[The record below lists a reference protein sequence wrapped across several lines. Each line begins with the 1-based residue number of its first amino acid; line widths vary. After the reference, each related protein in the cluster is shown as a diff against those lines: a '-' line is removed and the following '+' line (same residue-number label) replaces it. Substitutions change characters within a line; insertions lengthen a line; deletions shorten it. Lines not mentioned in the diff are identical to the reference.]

1 MALNSSRQELYT
13 QDYYSIEWAGQGN
26 NVCKVDLYA
35 PHTALFDGL
44 NVILAQY
51 EKCSLPPLRRAA
63 LKRVY
68 ELILTEDD
76 NTDHQGLG
84 PVNKMMNL
92 IVRWYVDGPESTA
105 FKRHRWRRADFM
117 WLGKEGMMMTGTN
130 GSQLWDI
137 AFISQA
143 IVESGLAAEKQNR
156 PSCVKALEWL
166 DQAQIKGNTKH
177 YGKDYRHQSKGAW
190 PFSTPAQSYTVSD
203 CTAEG
208 LKAVLY
214 LQEHL
219 ECVLWTDHT
228 HRARNANETFS
239 FTPKLISKQRM
250 RDAVD
255 VMLSLQNSDGGFAS
269 YELIRGPQMLE
280 LLNPAEVFGM

>member
-1 MALNSSRQELYT
+1 MDPLSNGLPPDELSVRCSFPGQGNRSDSFAAKGTIIRWSIQLALNSSRQELYT
-13 QDYYSIEWAGQGN
+13 QDYYSIDWAAQGN

-35 PHTALFDGL
+35 PHSALFDSL

-68 ELILTEDD
+68 GLIITEDD
-76 NTDHQGLG
+76 NTDYQDLG

-92 IVRWYVDGPESTA
+92 IVRWYVDGPDSVA
-105 FKRHRWRRADFM
+105 FKKHRRRRADFM

-137 AFISQA
+137 TFISQA
-143 IVESGLAAEKQNR
+143 IVESGLAAEEPNR

-166 DQAQIKGNTKH
+166 DQAQIKGNSMH

-219 ECVLWTDHT
+219 ECVL
-228 HRARNANETFS
+228 
-239 FTPKLISKQRM
+239 
-250 RDAVD
+250 
-255 VMLSLQNSDGGFAS
+255 
-269 YELIRGPQMLE
+269 
-280 LLNPAEVFGM
+280 

>member
-1 MALNSSRQELYT
+1 MNSSRQELYT

-35 PHTALFDGL
+35 PHSALFDGL

-51 EKCSLPPLRRAA
+51 EKCSLPPLRRVA

-68 ELILTEDD
+68 DLILTEDD
-76 NTDHQGLG
+76 NTDFQDLG
-84 PVNKMMNL
+84 PVNKMMNF
-92 IVRWYVDGPESTA
+92 IVRWYVDGPESDA
-105 FKRHRWRRADFM
+105 FKKHRRRRADFM

-143 IVESGLAAEKQNR
+143 IVESGLAAEESNR
-156 PSCVKALEWL
+156 ASCVKALEWL
-166 DQAQIKGNTKH
+166 DQAQIKGNTMH
-177 YGKDYRHQSKGAW
+177 FGQDYRHQSKGAW

-219 ECVLWTDHT
+219 ECVLLLQISY
-228 HRARNANETFS
+228 ANLPRDS
-239 FTPKLISKQRM
+239 DKAPRFTPKLISKQRM

-255 VMLSLQNSDGGFAS
+255 VMLSLQNPDGGFAS
-269 YELIRGPQMLE
+269 YEIIRGPQWLE
-280 LLNPAEVFGM
+280 LLNPAEVFGT

>member
-1 MALNSSRQELYT
+1 MYT

-35 PHTALFDGL
+35 PHSALFDGL
-44 NVILAQY
+44 NVILTQY

-68 ELILTEDD
+68 DLIITEDD
-76 NTDHQGLG
+76 NTDFQDLG
-84 PVNKMMNL
+84 PVNKMMNF
-92 IVRWYVDGPESTA
+92 IVRWHVDGPESDA
-105 FKRHRWRRADFM
+105 FRKHRRRRADFM

-143 IVESGLAAEKQNR
+143 IVESGLAAEEPNR
-156 PSCVKALEWL
+156 ASCVKALEWL
-166 DQAQIKGNTKH
+166 DQAQIKGNTMH
-177 YGKDYRHQSKGAW
+177 FGNDYRHQSKGAW

-219 ECVLWTDHT
+219 EYVLQIGHIN
-228 HRARNANETFS
+228 R
-239 FTPKLISKQRM
+239 L
-250 RDAVD
+250 
-255 VMLSLQNSDGGFAS
+255 
-269 YELIRGPQMLE
+269 
-280 LLNPAEVFGM
+280 

>member
-1 MALNSSRQELYT
+1 MKVDPINTQLIPRQELYT
-13 QDYYSIEWAGQGN
+13 QDYYSIDWTGQGN
-26 NVCKVDLYA
+26 NVCKTDLYA
-35 PHTALFDGL
+35 PHSALFDGL

-76 NTDHQGLG
+76 NTDYQDLG

-92 IVRWYVDGPESTA
+92 IVRWYVDGPESPA
-105 FKRHRWRRADFM
+105 FERHRRRRPDFM

-143 IVESGLAAEKQNR
+143 IVESGLAAEESNR

-166 DQAQIKGNTKH
+166 DDSQIKGNTMH

-190 PFSTPAQSYTVSD
+190 PFSTRAQSYTVSD

-219 ECVLWTDHT
+219 ECVPETDS
-228 HRARNANETFS
+228 ARCANF
-239 FTPKLISKQRM
+239 L
-250 RDAVD
+250 RD
-255 VMLSLQNSDGGFAS
+255 F
-269 YELIRGPQMLE
+269 
-280 LLNPAEVFGM
+280 